1 MNRVQWLYL
10 WVNLNL
16 FDWNYWV
23 DDWGIDSMY
32 QVMQDVKKK
41 GQFLKYFFLFLIK
54 SVFYYY
60 LTQMT

>member
-1 MNRVQWLYL
+1 
-10 WVNLNL
+10 
-16 FDWNYWV
+16 
-23 DDWGIDSMY
+23 MY